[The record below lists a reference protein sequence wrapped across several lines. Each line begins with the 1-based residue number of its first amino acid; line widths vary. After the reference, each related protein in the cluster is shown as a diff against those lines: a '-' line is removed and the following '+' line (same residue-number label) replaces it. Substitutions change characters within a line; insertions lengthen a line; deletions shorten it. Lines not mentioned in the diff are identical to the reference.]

1 VTKAAGRRHVS
12 ITRLILA
19 VAGAACLGSGVRA
32 DAASLPSD
40 RALCPRISR
49 AASLPLWPGGV
60 RLRGD
65 LNGDGYPDRISV
77 RYAPKSRASCGFLL
91 VAKTRA
97 GVPAMRL
104 PEWYKPPQDRAIRNW
119 PFAEPYLVAVVRLEA
134 HRSQVV
140 VARSHGASVAN
151 VSIHGIVGGR
161 LVQLRF
167 HPRFYRDELGLFGT
181 IGTGDTN
188 VRCRRGG
195 PLVLLSKGPTSVS
208 GRRWFVSRSAYRLSG
223 GQLRRTRTRTVRS
236 TMGRVYALAHR
247 WGMDALPF
255 TGCTVARG
263 RRL

>member
-1 VTKAAGRRHVS
+1 
-12 ITRLILA
+12 
-19 VAGAACLGSGVRA
+19 VRA

-40 RALCPRISR
+40 KAPCPRISR

-119 PFAEPYLVAVVRLEA
+119 PFAEPYLVAVVRLEV

-151 VSIHGIVGGR
+151 MSIHGIVGGR

-167 HPRFYRDELGLFGT
+167 HPRFYRDEL
-181 IGTGDTN
+181 
-188 VRCRRGG
+188 
-195 PLVLLSKGPTSVS
+195 SASS
-208 GRRWFVSRSAYRLSG
+208 GRSAPAIRTSAADAEAHWFFSANARPASAAGGGLSVG
-223 GQLRRTRTRTVRS
+223 
-236 TMGRVYALAHR
+236 AC
-247 WGMDALPF
+247 
-255 TGCTVARG
+255 TG
-263 RRL
+263 